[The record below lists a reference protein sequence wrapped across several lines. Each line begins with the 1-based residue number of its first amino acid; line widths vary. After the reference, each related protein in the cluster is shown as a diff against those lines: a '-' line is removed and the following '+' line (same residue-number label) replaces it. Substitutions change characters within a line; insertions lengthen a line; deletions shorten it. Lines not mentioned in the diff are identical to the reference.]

1 MNFNSLFSHLQEA
14 GFSPFMQN
22 GHHNP
27 RLTGIAHDSRKVMAG
42 DLFCCVPGLRADG
55 HWFVDEALQRGAS
68 AILCRQPLALQV
80 PQLIVAEKDIR
91 RAMGQAAALFYGF
104 PAEKLRL
111 IAVTGTNGKSTS
123 AYMLRH
129 LISKAG
135 FRCGLIG
142 TIIYS
147 DGAND
152 FEAERTTPE
161 NCDIQ
166 RLLAQMVT
174 EGCDYCVMEA
184 SSHGLEQGRLEGC
197 LFEAALFTN
206 LTPEHLDYHVD
217 MECYFQAKK
226 LLFDKHMKINW
237 LGVANVDDR
246 YGYLLWAEWPE
257 KITPFSLHQKISGGC
272 TVLRHSMTLEG
283 INLDINLPNG
293 EVVSH
298 IKIPMT
304 GRYNI
309 HNALGALAL
318 ASRVGV
324 ELNNPS
330 EVFSDMPQVPG
341 RMEKYSFANGVTVII
356 DYAHSPDALQNVLGA
371 LREVTKGKII
381 SVFGLGGER
390 YVNSRPAMGEIA
402 ATLSDYVFITSDNPR
417 SEDPKVIS
425 EQIAKGIL
433 RVRIDFPY
441 WIIIDRREAI
451 NEALA
456 LAESGDV
463 VFIGGKGPERFIVYS
478 DHKIP
483 FNDTEAVREWASR
496 NKMEL
501 LNQ

>member
-1 MNFNSLFSHLQEA
+1 
-14 GFSPFMQN
+14 
-22 GHHNP
+22 
-27 RLTGIAHDSRKVMAG
+27 MAG
-42 DLFCCVPGLRADG
+42 DLFCCVPGLRVDG
-55 HWFVDEALQRGAS
+55 HRFVDEALQRGAS

-80 PQLIVAEKDIR
+80 PQLIVPEKDIR
-91 RAMGQAAALFYGF
+91 RAMGQAAALLYGF
-104 PAEKLRL
+104 PAKKLRL

-147 DGAND
+147 DGTND

-166 RLLAQMVT
+166 RLLAQMVI

-217 MECYFQAKK
+217 MECYFQAKR
-226 LLFDKHMKINW
+226 LLFNKQMKIDW
-237 LGVANVDDR
+237 LSVANADDR
-246 YGYLLWAEWPE
+246 YGYRLWMEWPE
-257 KITPFSLHQKISGGC
+257 KITPFSMSQEISGGC
-272 TVLRHSMTLEG
+272 TVLRHSMALEG
-283 INLDINLPNG
+283 INIDINLPNG
-293 EVVSH
+293 EIIRH

-309 HNALGALAL
+309 YNALGALAL
-318 ASRVGV
+318 VNRMGIK
-324 ELNNPS
+324 LNNLS
-330 EVFSDMPQVPG
+330 GVFSDMPQVPG

-356 DYAHSPDALQNVLGA
+356 DYAHSPDALQNVLEA
-371 LREVTKGKII
+371 LREVTKGKIL

-390 YVNSRPAMGEIA
+390 YVDNRPAMGEIA
-402 ATLSDYVFITSDNPR
+402 ATLSDCVFITSDNPR
-417 SEDPKVIS
+417 SEDPKVIA

-433 RVRIDFPY
+433 RVKTDFPY
-441 WIIIDRREAI
+441 RIVIDRREAI

-456 LAESGDV
+456 MASSGDV
-463 VFIGGKGPERFIVYS
+463 VFIGGKGPERFIIYS
-478 DHKIP
+478 NHRVP
-483 FNDTEAVREWASR
+483 FNDTQAVHEWASQY
-496 NKMEL
+496 KMEL
-501 LNQ
+501 LDQ